1 MTFFQ
6 ITAVNI
12 WSMTIDIIFLIWISG
27 FLFGRI
33 PRRGMKHA
41 VVCILAGT
49 GIVILLSFTGTVCYL
64 TGVWRWKYS
73 IGAILWLYFILACK
87 VLFLWLL
94 YRVSLWDCCLEIML
108 IEILGSYGKLLA
120 ELYTCIFGKDFYD
133 LAVPEERRSYLFWLT
148 VVCPACILFCGLV
161 IDRSGMGKIYR
172 KWLEQEEK
180 HRGIVFLLAFY
191 PVIYLI
197 FEKTISGAR
206 PKAAFILLPLSMLL
220 VVHIIFIY
228 MGRDWQQ
235 KQYIMAQQTSLRQQT
250 IYLEKMEQIQSDLR
264 KFRHDFQNMMAGMY
278 LQAKAGDLAA
288 IQDFIQEV
296 TGAFDRQAGDQI
308 KLMTQLGIIHVM
320 EVKSILLEKL
330 IEMQQEEIVC
340 VLEVLSPFENTRMRS
355 IDLCRCLGILMD
367 NAMEEVRGKK
377 DGRIYLMI
385 SSQNGCTTFRIEN
398 TLYGTVDFQRL
409 GKPGYTTKGSG
420 RGTGLES
427 YREILDKYDFVFSF
441 TAIQDGCFV
450 QEIKIEES

>member
-1 MTFFQ
+1 MSFFQ

-12 WSMTIDIIFLIWISG
+12 WSMTADILFLIWISG

-41 VVCILAGT
+41 AVCILAGIC
-49 GIVILLSFTGTVCYL
+49 IVLLLSFMGTVCYL
-64 TGVWRWKYS
+64 TGVWRWKYG

-87 VLFLWLL
+87 VLFLLLL
-94 YRVSLWDCCLEIML
+94 YRVSLRDCCIGIML
-108 IEILGSYGKLLA
+108 VEILGTYGRLLA
-120 ELYTCIFGKDFYD
+120 ELYICILGIDVFD
-133 LAVPEERRSYLFWLT
+133 LAVLEERRSYLFWLM
-148 VVCPACILFCGLV
+148 VVCPACVLLCGLV

-172 KWLEQEEK
+172 KWLEQEELHK
-180 HRGIVFLLAFY
+180 GIVFLLGFY

-197 FEKTISGAR
+197 FEKTIRGAQPR
-206 PKAAFILLPLSMLL
+206 AAFILLPLSMLL
-220 VVHIIFIY
+220 VIHIIFVY

-250 IYLEKMEQIQSDLR
+250 IYLEKMEQIQAELR

-278 LQAKAGDLAA
+278 LQAKEGDLDA

-308 KLMTQLGIIHVM
+308 KLMNQLGNIHAM

-340 VLEVLSPFENTRMRS
+340 ILEVLSPFEGTRMRG
-355 IDLCRCLGILMD
+355 IDLCRCLGILLD

-398 TLYGTVDFQRL
+398 TLYNTVDFQHL

-441 TAIQDGCFV
+441 TAIQDRCFV
-450 QEIKIEES
+450 QEIKIKES